1 MDDHKIYVSIETLNE
16 SNLDMLQVA
25 GLMKLKAEAVNA
37 VAQLSRILP

>member
-1 MDDHKIYVSIETLNE
+1 MDDHKRCVNTEILNA
-16 SNLDMLQVA
+16 SDLDLLQVA